1 VAGDGCPQ
9 AHAVNDGFV
18 AWISRFSNIFVSL
31 IPRLTLLAAAFL
43 FAIPISTKAMTTND
57 MPPPFA
63 VTISD
68 NLGGKTIKSLDSEK
82 DDEGDT
88 VCQAIVVD
96 DAG

>member
-1 VAGDGCPQ
+1 
-9 AHAVNDGFV
+9 
-18 AWISRFSNIFVSL
+18 
-31 IPRLTLLAAAFL
+31 
-43 FAIPISTKAMTTND
+43 MTTND